1 MASTQKIINE
11 TVMLLAEHYS
21 FDAKEALEYVLN
33 AAKKA
38 ESPAFARA
46 NKAADATRAKIAEL
60 EQKIADKKVKNAEK
74 SAETLAGLRAKLE
87 EQMTRVAKFDTADV
101 TEDETMPKKKRAT
114 KKKTEDVPAPA
125 PVPEEEAVVPAP
137 APEPVPEEAPAP
149 VPEEEAVVPAPA
161 PEPVPEEAPAPKKKA
176 SKKKEE
182 PAKEKR
188 IARMTPTLNKQLK
201 STFDDAKIEFKD
213 EHKKAFATFIN
224 DMTDDAFGTKS
235 LPDHMRDFVG
245 TFKDAPVADDAPPT
259 EAPTDKKQ
267 IVKVT
272 HDELLAATLV
282 DSYGPGVYW
291 DVTNKRF
298 VRGPAA
304 VADED
309 VTEMLFEGSAY
320 VVGDVSKRV
329 YLVGEA
335 DVFTGF
341 VGVGK
346 FKTMVVA

>member
-11 TVMLLAEHYS
+11 TVTLLSERYS
-21 FDAKEALEYVLN
+21 FDAKEAMEYVLN
-33 AAKKA
+33 AKKA
-38 ESPAFARA
+38 GSPALARA
-46 NKAADATRAKIAEL
+46 KKAADATRAKIAEL

-74 SAETLAGLRAKLE
+74 STETLASLRAKLE
-87 EQMTRVAKFDTADV
+87 EQMERLTKFEAP
-101 TEDETMPKKKRAT
+101 TEEI
-114 KKKTEDVPAPA
+114 VPAPA
-125 PVPEEEAVVPAP
+125 PVVEEEA
-137 APEPVPEEAPAP
+137 
-149 VPEEEAVVPAPA
+149 
-161 PEPVPEEAPAPKKKA
+161 APKKKRT
-176 SKKKEE
+176 SKKKTEE
-182 PAKEKR
+182 VPVPAPVEETQAPVEEEKVEEAVPKKKRTSKKDSDAPAKEKR

-201 STFDDAKIEFKD
+201 STFDDAKVEFKD

-224 DMTDDAFGTKS
+224 DMSEDAFGTKS

-245 TFKDAPVADDAPPT
+245 TFADVPAVADDAPPA

-272 HDELLAATLV
+272 HEDLLAATLV

-309 VTEMLFEGSAY
+309 VMEVLFEGSAY

-329 YLVGEA
+329 YLVGDTDMFA
-335 DVFTGF
+335 GF

-346 FKTMVVA
+346 FKTMTV

>member
-1 MASTQKIINE
+1 
-11 TVMLLAEHYS
+11 MLLAEHYS

-46 NKAADATRAKIAEL
+46 TKAADATRAKIAEL

-114 KKKTEDVPAPA
+114 KKKTEDVP
-125 PVPEEEAVVPAP
+125 
-137 APEPVPEEAPAP
+137 APAP

-335 DVFTGF
+335 DVFTGV

>member
-1 MASTQKIINE
+1 MASPQKIINE

-114 KKKTEDVPAPA
+114 KKKTEDVP
-125 PVPEEEAVVPAP
+125 
-137 APEPVPEEAPAP
+137 APAP

>member
-21 FDAKEALEYVLN
+21 IDAKEALEYVLN

-114 KKKTEDVPAPA
+114 KKKTEDVP
-125 PVPEEEAVVPAP
+125 
-137 APEPVPEEAPAP
+137 APAP

>member
-114 KKKTEDVPAPA
+114 KKKTEDVP
-125 PVPEEEAVVPAP
+125 
-137 APEPVPEEAPAP
+137 APAP